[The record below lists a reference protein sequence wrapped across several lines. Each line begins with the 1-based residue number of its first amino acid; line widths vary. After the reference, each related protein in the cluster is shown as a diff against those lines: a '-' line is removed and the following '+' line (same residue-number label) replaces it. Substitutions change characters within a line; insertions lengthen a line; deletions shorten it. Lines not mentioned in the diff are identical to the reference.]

1 MNIIT
6 VIPLSRQKGLDRLSY
21 FTGEEIPVGAIVTVP
36 IRSKSVSAIVTETRL
51 AQDLKIEIKNA
62 PYEIRK
68 LERMKSVAFFPPAF
82 VDACRSLAEYYATGL
97 GAVIDALVSNALLEN
112 SGKIPPPLPVQS
124 DLWNGGGASSK
135 KADETYAMQ
144 GDSLDRTSTWR
155 SLIRQEFARK
165 RSIAFYV
172 PTLEDAR
179 NVFDALQ
186 KGIEGYIFMLHGGL
200 TEKKAVEAWKSIANT
215 AHPVVVVATGSFSLL
230 PRSDIDTVVIER
242 ENGRG
247 WIGQKTPYIDLR
259 HALETIARKQ
269 RQTVY
274 LADSLLRTET
284 LYRLDKHEISEAS
297 PFKWRSL
304 SDARDILV
312 SMRKELTSAGG
323 GASTTSSESILSR
336 SREDVPEREDDGKFR
351 VLSSELEELIQINH
365 DGNSHLFI
373 LAIRRGNSP
382 ITVCGDCEALVTC
395 NNCSAPMTL
404 HTSKESGRNFF
415 MCHKCGERRSANET
429 CKNCGSWRLVPLGIG
444 IEKVEEEIKAKFP
457 EVDVFKIDADSTKTD
472 KQIAETMEKFNA
484 KPGSILIGTEM
495 ALSHLG
501 DSIDHVAIASL
512 DSLFAL
518 PDFRIQEKVMYL
530 LIRLR
535 AIASRTF
542 LVQTRRPEEKAFEY
556 GLKGNLSD
564 FYRANLAERKQF
576 AYPPFTTLI
585 KITLE
590 GKKDAIAEG
599 MAEIQKIL
607 APHEIDIFPAF
618 TATIRGKSVIH
629 GLIKLENGRWP
640 DSDLAEK
647 LRSLPI
653 GASVKVNPESLL

>member
-21 FTGEEIPVGAIVTVP
+21 FTGEDIPVGAIVTVP
-36 IRSKSVSAIVTETRL
+36 VRSKSVNAIVVETRL
-51 AQDLKIEIKNA
+51 AEDLKIEIKNA

-68 LERMKSVAFFPPAF
+68 LAKVRSTAFFPPAF
-82 VDACRSLAEYYATGL
+82 VEAARSLSDFHATNL
-97 GAVIDALVSNALLEN
+97 GTVIDALVSTTLLEN
-112 SGKIPPPLPVQS
+112 SGKISPPLPVQS
-124 DLWNGGGASSK
+124 DLWNGTASKSASQK
-135 KADETYAMQ
+135 PDETYAMQ
-144 GDSLDRTSTWR
+144 GDTLDRMSTWR

-165 RSIAFYV
+165 RSLAFYV
-172 PTLEDAR
+172 PTLDEAR
-179 NVFDALQ
+179 VVMNALQ
-186 KGIEGYIFMLHGGL
+186 KGIEGYIFMLHSGL
-200 TEKKAVEAWKSIANT
+200 TEKKVIETWKSIADT
-215 AHPVVVVATGSFSLL
+215 AHPVVVIATGSFSVL

-259 HALETIARKQ
+259 HALETIARRQ

-304 SDARDILV
+304 SDARDVLVDMSRKQRLETRDSKPEKIDPLV
-312 SMRKELTSAGG
+312 SNLKSPV
-323 GASTTSSESILSR
+323 S
-336 SREDVPEREDDGKFR
+336 DFR
-351 VLSSELEELIQINH
+351 VLSPELEELIQINR
-365 DGNSHLFI
+365 DSSSHLFV

-382 ITVCGDCEALVTC
+382 ITVCADCETLVTC
-395 NNCSAPMTL
+395 DNCSAPMTL

-415 MCHKCGERRSANET
+415 MCHKCGSRRSADET
-429 CKNCGSWRLVPLGIG
+429 CKNCGGWRLTPLGIG
-444 IEKVEEEIKAKFP
+444 IERVEEEIKSKFP
-457 EVDVFKIDADSTKTD
+457 DIDVFKIDADSTKTD
-472 KQIAETMEKFNA
+472 KQIAEVMEKFNA
-484 KPGSILIGTEM
+484 KPGSVLVGTEM

-501 DSIDHVAIASL
+501 DMIDHVAIASL

-530 LIRLR
+530 LVRLR
-535 AIASRTF
+535 AMASRTF
-542 LVQTRRPEEKAFEY
+542 LVQTRRPEEKAFEF

-564 FYRANLAERKQF
+564 FFRTNLAERKQF
-576 AYPPFTTLI
+576 MYPPFSTLI
-585 KITLE
+585 KISLE
-590 GKKDAIAEG
+590 GKKDKIAEG
-599 MAEIQKIL
+599 MAEIQKQV
-607 APHEIDIFPAF
+607 APYEIDIFPAF
-618 TATIRGKSVIH
+618 TATVRGKSVIH

-640 DSDLAEK
+640 DNELIEK
-647 LRSLPI
+647 LRQLPI